1 MLKSVCEAKECILIC
16 IILLS
21 DKLEKALTQIRML
34 ISLKYKKYS
43 VNYINDTC
51 HGIQYTISGYL

>member
-1 MLKSVCEAKECILIC
+1 MLKSVCEAKECILIYH
-16 IILLS
+16 IIIH
-21 DKLEKALTQIRML
+21 KLEKALTQIRML

-51 HGIQYTISGYL
+51 HGIQNIISG

>member
-1 MLKSVCEAKECILIC
+1 MLKSVCEAKECILIHH
-16 IILLS
+16 III

-34 ISLKYKKYS
+34 ISLKYKKYA